1 MESGT
6 KVALDLSKIDVYE
19 FLNELGMNNIREDGK
34 DIWYSCFSD
43 QHYRGDANPSAS
55 MEKGTTR
62 FYCFSCGMH
71 GNAVSF
77 LAELENVSP
86 IQSSL
91 WIRER
96 FIGTM
101 AVPDQSTILDN
112 VQAILNNPKK
122 DRSRNGSKSPVL
134 EENEVQRRALE
145 WRSESAWL
153 KYSGD
158 LIDASD
164 TPVVYMLERGFTPEV
179 LNKFQIGWDKIS
191 ERICIPVRNEDGEL
205 LGFKARSL
213 DGLPR
218 YIVLGG
224 PEYGFEP
231 YETRKVLFAL
241 DKYEPNF
248 KGEMIVCEGE
258 LNAIALHQHGYTN
271 AVGISGK
278 FISEEQVE
286 LIIKHGQSCV
296 LIFDEV
302 DDAITAAKKLRSKI
316 PTRIIPEHDKDPA
329 DCDATE
335 LEWLLQSAKSSL
347 ISLT

>member
-1 MESGT
+1 M
-6 KVALDLSKIDVYE
+6 ALDLNKIDVYE
-19 FLNELGMNNIREDGK
+19 FLNELGMNNIREENK
-34 DIWYSCFSD
+34 DVWYSCFSD

-86 IQSSL
+86 IQSSI
-91 WIRER
+91 WIKER
-96 FIGTM
+96 FLG
-101 AVPDQSTILDN
+101 ASVPDQSTILDN
-112 VQAILNNPKK
+112 VKEILNSKT
-122 DRSRNGSKSPVL
+122 NGRHSERTIPVL
-134 EENEVQRRALE
+134 PENEVQRRIID
-145 WRSESAWL
+145 WRSELAWI
-153 KYSGD
+153 KYSGEEQLD
-158 LIDASD
+158 TND

-205 LGFKARSL
+205 IGFKARTL
-213 DGLPR
+213 EGQPR

-241 DKYEPNF
+241 DKYEPRWDNQI
-248 KGEMIVCEGE
+248 IVCEGE

-278 FISEEQVE
+278 FISDEQAE
-286 LIIKHGQSCV
+286 LIVKYGQNCV

-302 DDAITAAKKLRSKI
+302 DDAITAAKKLRHRI

-335 LEWLLQSAKSSL
+335 LEWLLQSSKSSL

>member
-1 MESGT
+1 M
-6 KVALDLSKIDVYE
+6 ALDLSKIDVYE
-19 FLNELGMNNIREDGK
+19 FLNELGMNNIREEGK

-86 IQSSL
+86 IQSSI
-91 WIRER
+91 WIKER
-96 FIGTM
+96 FIGSS
-101 AVPDQSTILDN
+101 VPDQSTILDN
-112 VQAILNNPKK
+112 VKEILN
-122 DRSRNGSKSPVL
+122 SKTNLKHTEDTIQVL
-134 EENEVQRRALE
+134 EESEVQRRLID
-145 WRSESAWL
+145 WYSELAWI
-153 KYSGD
+153 KYSGNQ
-158 LIDASD
+158 LDAND
-164 TPVVYMLERGFTPEV
+164 TPIVYMLERGFTPEV

-191 ERICIPVRNEDGEL
+191 ERICIPIRNEEGEL
-205 LGFKARSL
+205 IGFKARSL
-213 DGLPR
+213 EGQPR

-241 DKYEPNF
+241 DKYEPRWDN
-248 KGEMIVCEGE
+248 KIYVCEGE
-258 LNAIALHQHGYTN
+258 LNAIAMHQHGYTN
-271 AVGISGK
+271 TVGISGK
-278 FISEEQVE
+278 FVSDEQVE
-286 LIIKHGQSCV
+286 LIVKYGQSCV

-302 DDAITAAKKLRSKI
+302 NDAITAAKKLRHKI
-316 PTRIIPEHDKDPA
+316 PTTIIPEHDKDPA

-347 ISLT
+347 LSLT